1 MGTRIA
7 LSPGGRAATL
17 TVDSDIDDRARPGIE
32 SAAARLPLTVR
43 YLTLDLAR
51 VDFVDSSLLHVLR
64 TVDLSVSGRGG
75 LLRVRGLRPQPSRLL
90 TLAADLWPE
99 ARWQAYAAA
108 AGSN

>member
-7 LSPGGRAATL
+7 LCPGGRAATL

-32 SAAARLPLTVR
+32 GAAARLPLTVR

-64 TVDLSVSGRGG
+64 SVDRSVAGRGG
-75 LLRVRGLRPQPSRLL
+75 LLHVRGLRPQPSRLL
-90 TLAADLWPE
+90 ALAADLWPE
-99 ARWQAYAAA
+99 ARWGAYAAA
-108 AGSN
+108 AGPN